1 MLDLF
6 CLTFVKRFIMKNF
19 STQLM
24 PAKLLYTCL
33 VCLGLSNADLSFA
46 QEPLPATV
54 RSKTSL
60 LLMRTGRMV
69 SGEISES
76 AGGYLVKNPTG
87 SMVVP
92 FDSVLFE
99 AKDLHEI
106 YLKQRAAMK
115 YPTANSHLDLA
126 RWCITNELYEEAKS
140 ELRDAI
146 RLEPKRSEPQLML
159 RRLMGVSAENQP
171 TVQEKIQETLIKKQL
186 ESSDEATSL
195 TGISR
200 EQSALFVRKIQPIML
215 NKCGNANCH
224 GNAAKSEFR
233 LTQVT
238 RRYGNHRFYAEKN
251 LAEVLQWIDLED
263 PLRSQLLVKSDQE
276 HPQQGIVVYTG
287 YAGRKQQQVIQKWV
301 ADVVADRI
309 EQDQMRADRL
319 TKRAQR
325 RSGQARENLLIQAAG
340 TAPTNEIQQA
350 DMKLEPAGLKGDIS
364 LITGFEPK
372 KLSDQEINELVQ
384 EKPADPFDPE
394 LFNNAAGT
402 EQP

>member
-1 MLDLF
+1 
-6 CLTFVKRFIMKNF
+6 
-19 STQLM
+19 
-24 PAKLLYTCL
+24 
-33 VCLGLSNADLSFA
+33 
-46 QEPLPATV
+46 
-54 RSKTSL
+54 
-60 LLMRTGRMV
+60 
-69 SGEISES
+69 
-76 AGGYLVKNPTG
+76 
-87 SMVVP
+87 
-92 FDSVLFE
+92 
-99 AKDLHEI
+99 
-106 YLKQRAAMK
+106 
-115 YPTANSHLDLA
+115 
-126 RWCITNELYEEAKS
+126 
-140 ELRDAI
+140 
-146 RLEPKRSEPQLML
+146 ML